1 MFIVPMN
8 SKIDVNVIK
17 SIGNEPGINAGKA
30 DENIGSGSF
39 KEMFQGIID
48 NVEKTEAATRMD
60 AYNLSIGNMDDLH
73 TIMINAGKAEM
84 ALSTMVQLRNK
95 VLDAY
100 SEVMRTN
107 L

>member
-8 SKIDVNVIK
+8 SSIDVNVIK
-17 SIGNEPGINAGKA
+17 SIGTEPGINTNKTE
-30 DENIGSGSF
+30 ENNGSGSF
-39 KEMFQGIID
+39 KEVFQGIID

-73 TIMINAGKAEM
+73 TLMINAGKAEM